1 MITKKFELFPAQI
14 EDLHVCM
21 AILNAG
27 RAFQRAQGFTQWRDG
42 YPAEGDVARDMQA
55 GGAYLLTVDHSPA
68 AYVFIGLD
76 GDPAYPAITG
86 AWHYDEPYGVLH
98 RVAISEEFRGMGLSD
113 VLFSLAGELVKQRGF
128 GCLRID
134 THEDNKRMQHVLTKN
149 GFSYCGIVRQNG
161 EPRLAYD
168 KKL

>member
-1 MITKKFELFPAQI
+1 MKNFKLVPATQA
-14 EDLHVCM
+14 DLPICM
-21 AILNAG
+21 AILDAG
-27 RAFQRAQGFTQWRDG
+27 RDFQRAQGFTQWRDG
-42 YPAEGDVARDMQA
+42 YPAERDVAQDIQA
-55 GGAYLLTVDHSPA
+55 GGAYLLTIDHSPA

-76 GDPAYPAITG
+76 GDPAYPAIKG

-113 VLFSLAGELVKQRGF
+113 VLFSLAGELVKQHGF

-149 GFSYCGIVRQNG
+149 GFSYCGTVLQNG